1 MELDDLKCSGG
12 DDDDD
17 DDEIARNL
25 RIGDVHEPDN
35 DTDLETVETWE
46 AENSQVEEAR
56 IPEAEASEGNV
67 EQE

>member
-1 MELDDLKCSGG
+1 MNKETRYTAEDALKNFRSQGLELDDLKCSDG

-35 DTDLETVETWE
+35 DTDLETVET
-46 AENSQVEEAR
+46 
-56 IPEAEASEGNV
+56 
-67 EQE
+67 